1 MEDPIEL
8 KYWLED
14 PNSQKAKDECKRV
27 AGLFSRMGAL
37 TLRDPRVT
45 FDDNGHF
52 IDMVEDY
59 FSQPEDVIYK
69 DVRKEYGYQVG
80 ATPEGTEL
88 PRCASD
94 PTCKD
99 RIEKM
104 APENRPLLPSGPDV
118 KWRFF
123 HRLGTKPTETEFP
136 QLNCPDVVPEGF
148 PQWKEKMENWG
159 KKLLDAGFTLA
170 EMAAV
175 GFDLP
180 RDTFTSLIKHGPHL
194 LAPTASDLNRFGKV
208 GQILAG
214 YHQDLNFIT
223 LHGKSRYPGLFIWLR
238 EGKKLPVVIPDG
250 CLLAQAGMQFEYLTG
265 GLVMPGFHEVVVNE
279 KTLEAVQKAK
289 QLGRPLWRISST
301 VFIHVAS
308 DNVLKPLLKTN
319 EERFVPIKAGL
330 QVQRELQAIE
340 LLLSDNKT

>member
-1 MEDPIEL
+1 MEAPIEL
-8 KYWLED
+8 SDFLQD
-14 PNSQKAKDECKRV
+14 PNSQKAKEECKRL
-27 AGLFSRMGAL
+27 ANLFSRMGAV
-37 TLRDPRVT
+37 TVRDPRVT
-45 FDDNGHF
+45 FENNQYF
-52 IDMVEDY
+52 IDMIEDY
-59 FSQPEDVIYK
+59 MAQPEEVKYK
-69 DVRKEYGYQVG
+69 DVRKELGYQIG

-104 APENRPLLPSGPDV
+104 APENRPLLPTGPDV

-123 HRLGTKPTETEFP
+123 HRLGSKPAVTEFP
-136 QLNCPDVVPEGF
+136 QLNCPEVIPEGF
-148 PQWKEKMENWG
+148 PQWQEKMDNWG
-159 KKLLDAGFTLA
+159 KKLLDTAFTLA

-180 RDTFTSLIKHGPHL
+180 RNTFTDLIHNGPHL
-194 LAPTASDLNRFGKV
+194 LAPTASDLNKYGRV

-238 EGKKLPVVIPDG
+238 EGKKLPVSIPDG
-250 CLLAQAGMQFEYLTG
+250 CLLAQAGMQFEHLTG
-265 GLVMPGFHEVVVNE
+265 GLVMPGFHEVVVTE
-279 KTLEAVQKAK
+279 KTLEAMEAAK
-289 QLGRPLWRISST
+289 NLGRPLWRISST

-308 DNVLKPLLKTN
+308 DNILRPLLNTDGAD
-319 EERFVPIKAGL
+319 RFKPIKAGL
-330 QVQRELQAIE
+330 QVENELKAIE
-340 LLLSDNKT
+340 LIRQ